1 MYSEATGESLK
12 KVQLDRGKRPHHL
25 ALFLSHASSADDP
38 KWILESHGSD
48 TDPAPE
54 SEEFSG
60 EDGGELL
67 TRLCEAILGRTIKGR
82 RQLRNKTRHST
93 ILEEMN
99 NHDQGTY

>member
-1 MYSEATGESLK
+1 MYSEAHGDSLK

-25 ALFLSHASSADDP
+25 ALFLSHDSSDDDP

-82 RQLRNKTRHST
+82 RQLRKRRQST
-93 ILEEMN
+93 IQEESN
-99 NHDQGTY
+99 NE

>member
-1 MYSEATGESLK
+1 MYSKANGDSLK

-25 ALFLSHASSADDP
+25 ALFLSHDSSDDDP

-67 TRLCEAILGRTIKGR
+67 TRLCEAILGRSIKGR
-82 RQLRNKTRHST
+82 RRPRKGGHST
-93 ILEEMN
+93 PILEESN
-99 NHDQGTY
+99 DY